1 MDPKADQT
9 GGVQEHARIHEAV
22 SPATAASATPIQIG
36 RTVEQELAVIERVC
50 AGETQLFYD
59 LISPYERS
67 VYVAAISELQNEADA
82 EEAAQEAFLK
92 AFAHLDSFRREAK
105 FSTWLIQIA
114 VNVARSK
121 RRKDRKSLYES
132 TDEIDREEGEYFPKD
147 FADWRETP
155 VEALQRTELRRALR
169 NAIASLDAAHR
180 EVFVL
185 RDIEKLSIAETAD
198 VLGISEALVKTRL
211 LRARLK
217 MRDALAPGIDGAWRV
232 GDGGWKKV
240 RPW

>member
-9 GGVQEHARIHEAV
+9 GRVQEQERMHEAV
-22 SPATAASATPIQIG
+22 SPATATSATLIQIG
-36 RTVEQELAVIERVC
+36 RTVEQEVALIERVC

-67 VYVAAISELQNEADA
+67 VYVAAVSELQNEADA

-132 TDEIDREEGEYFPKD
+132 TDEIDREEGDYCPQD

-169 NAIASLDAAHR
+169 NAIASLDAAYR

-198 VLGISEALVKTRL
+198 VLQISEALVKTRL

-217 MRDALAPGIDGAWRV
+217 MRDALAPGIDGAWRI